1 MSDMFSSLKLPN
13 GRELPNRIC
22 KAAMEE
28 NMCEA
33 GQLPGPR
40 LFNLYKKWAE
50 GGAGLIL
57 SGNVMVAPDAFTG
70 PGGVLLT
77 KETLK
82 DDHAVAC
89 FKEWAR
95 AGTSGQGQFWLQI
108 SHPGRQVFS
117 AQGTELVSASAT
129 KVKMSGA
136 ENLFTTARA
145 LEEPEIDAIITR
157 FADTAAAAQEL
168 GFDGVEIHAAHG
180 YLISQFLSPLTN
192 LRTDKWGGSL
202 ENRARILLEIIDAIR
217 SRVTPS
223 FGVAV
228 KLNSA
233 DFQKGGF
240 EKADAAQVVKWLN
253 NRDIDFTEISG
264 GSYESPA
271 MMGAGS
277 ASEKRAEKHPD
288 KHAGKQPD
296 NRTDSTKARE
306 LYFLAFAEDIA
317 EAANMPIMVTGGVTQ
332 KSTVEGALAGG
343 KVELIGIARA
353 MAYAPDLPKRWQDGT
368 LQQVTWRR
376 AAFKKRV
383 LVAIGNMAL
392 TKNNLHRIGA
402 GKAPDPS
409 ASPLW
414 VLIKDRLRLWRLT
427 KRYKKWLAEQIG

>member
-1 MSDMFSSLKLPN
+1 MSDMFSPLDLPN
-13 GRELPNRIC
+13 GSQLPNRIC

-28 NMCEA
+28 NMCID
-33 GQLPGPR
+33 GQLPGEG
-40 LFNLYKKWAE
+40 LCTLYAAWAK

-77 KETLK
+77 KDTLK
-82 DDHAVAC
+82 NDHAVTR
-89 FKEWAR
+89 FKKWAQ

-145 LEEPEIDAIITR
+145 LEEAEIDAIITR
-157 FADTAAAAQEL
+157 FANTAAAAQEL
-168 GFDGVEIHAAHG
+168 GFDGVQVHAAHG
-180 YLISQFLSPLTN
+180 YLVSQFLSPLTN
-192 LRTDKWGGSL
+192 LRTDQWGGSL
-202 ENRARILLEIIDAIR
+202 ENRARFLLAIIDAIR
-217 SRVTPS
+217 AKVKPS
-223 FGVAV
+223 FGVGV

-240 EKADAAQVVKWLN
+240 DKADAAQVVKWLN
-253 NRDIDFTEISG
+253 DRNIDFTEISG

-271 MMGAGS
+271 MMGAS
-277 ASEKRAEKHPD
+277 AA
-288 KHAGKQPD
+288 D
-296 NRTDSTKARE
+296 NRADSTKARE
-306 LYFLAFAEDIA
+306 LYFLTFAEEIA
-317 EAANMPIMVTGGVTQ
+317 DAANMPIMVTGGVTQ
-332 KSTVEGALAGG
+332 KSTVEAALAGG
-343 KVELIGIARA
+343 KVDLIGIARA
-353 MAYAPDLPKRWQDGT
+353 MAYAPDLPNRWQWGT

-392 TKNNLHRIGA
+392 TKNNLRRLGA
-402 GKAPDPS
+402 GKPPKPS
-409 ASPLW
+409 ASPIF
-414 VLIKDRLRLWRLT
+414 VLIKDRLRIRRLT
-427 KRYKKWLAEQIG
+427 KRYRKWLAKQTG